1 MPSAWQEHYSNAGRS
16 VLDFPKL
23 QVTLVS
29 EGSFR
34 RAPADGT
41 VPFLSKVNP
50 TLAERTMDIHG
61 NPEDI
66 HGSPCS
72 FVPHG
77 DPEDIHG
84 SPWSSGALWT
94 PKEFG
99 SGSEPNPGSSRVKTE
114 HELTIF

>member
-1 MPSAWQEHYSNAGRS
+1 M
-16 VLDFPKL
+16 LDFPKL

-66 HGSPCS
+66 HGSP
-72 FVPHG
+72 
-77 DPEDIHG
+77 
-84 SPWSSGALWT
+84 WSSGALWT